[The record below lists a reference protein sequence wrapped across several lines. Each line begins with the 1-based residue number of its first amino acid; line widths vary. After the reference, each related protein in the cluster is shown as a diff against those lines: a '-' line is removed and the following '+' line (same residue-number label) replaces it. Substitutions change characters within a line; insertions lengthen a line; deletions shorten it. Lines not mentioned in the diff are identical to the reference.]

1 MAMSNEITPHSTD
14 EEIQMLLPFYV
25 TGRLDRGDVD
35 KIDEHVSRR
44 PMVARHLSL
53 IRDERAG
60 AVAANEAFAAR
71 PARNFQRLATAIAVR
86 PAPTVRRDDRLSDRI
101 KRFFEMQAS
110 TSRGWIGAAAA
121 LVIMVQGAAL
131 AALVVTPYSPTF
143 TAASGGREATG
154 AATLV
159 VVRFAEGATTSAVTE
174 VLAGLDMA
182 IVDGP
187 RSGGLFTVRLGARDM
202 KEAERDRAIA
212 ALRAHG
218 DLVTFVTRLP

>member
-14 EEIQMLLPFYV
+14 EEIEMLLPFYL
-25 TGRLDRGDVD
+25 TGRLDRGDAD
-35 KIDEHVSRR
+35 KIDEYVSRR
-44 PMVARHLSL
+44 PIVARHLSL
-53 IRDERAG
+53 IRDERTG

-86 PAPTVRRDDRLSDRI
+86 PAQTARPDGRLLDRI
-101 KRFFEMQAS
+101 KRFFEMPVS
-110 TSRGWIGAAAA
+110 HSRGWISAAAA
-121 LVIMVQGAAL
+121 LVIIVQGAAI
-131 AALVVTPYSPTF
+131 ATLVVTQYSPTF

-154 AATLV
+154 AGTFV
-159 VVRFAEGATTSAVTE
+159 VVRFADGATTSAVTE

-187 RSGGLFTVRLGARDM
+187 KSGGLFTVRLGARDM
-202 KEAERDRAIA
+202 KEVERDRAIA
-212 ALRAHG
+212 DLRAHS

>member
-14 EEIQMLLPFYV
+14 EEIEMLLPFYV
-25 TGRLDRGDVD
+25 TGQLDRGDAN
-35 KIDEHVSRR
+35 KIDEYVSRR
-44 PMVARHLSL
+44 PIVARHLSL

-71 PARNFQRLATAIAVR
+71 PAGNFQRLATAIAVR
-86 PAPTVRRDDRLSDRI
+86 PAQTARLDGRLLDRI
-101 KRFFEMQAS
+101 KRFFEMPAH
-110 TSRGWIGAAAA
+110 SRGWISAAAA
-121 LVIMVQGAAL
+121 LVIIVQGAAI
-131 AALVVTPYSPTF
+131 AALVVTQYSPTF

-154 AATLV
+154 AGTFV
-159 VVRFAEGATTSAVTE
+159 VVRFADGATTSAVTE

-187 RSGGLFTVRLGARDM
+187 KSGGLFTVRLGARDM

-212 ALRAHG
+212 DLKAHS
-218 DLVTFVTRLP
+218 DLITFITRLP